1 MRRSSRRRVGAAILG
16 VLCAALA
23 LASPVPFW
31 GARESDPAGTDPA
44 ALRPGHFIW
53 DASIAPDGP
62 IVMVVSLSE
71 QRADVYRNGVRVGVT
86 TVSTGR
92 PGHITPTGVFT
103 ILNKDKDHR
112 SRTYDDAPMPYSER
126 LTWDGVALHAGGLP
140 GFPESHGCVHLP
152 TRFAQLLFGV
162 THVGMTV
169 VIASDRTAPH
179 EVSHPAFLAPVAMAS
194 GTPVPEEGLAAG
206 QGSRWHPEISPDGPI
221 TIVVSGADR
230 RILVFRS
237 GIEIGRARITIE
249 NPETPLG
256 TEAFVRKSAAVAPLA
271 ASSASSAAPLP
282 VTPVPSATP
291 AAGPSQRWMAIPLPG
306 SREDSAAEPDPQ
318 RIHVPPGFVKEL
330 SGVLAVGTTLYV
342 TDAPVLE
349 ETTGKAL
356 NVVNSDPPSE
366 AAAP

>member
-1 MRRSSRRRVGAAILG
+1 MWRSRPRPVPF
-16 VLCAALA
+16 ALA
-23 LASPVPFW
+23 VLAAAVLGIAVGIALPVPFW
-31 GARESDPAGTDPA
+31 GARDSDPAGTDPA
-44 ALRPGHFIW
+44 SLRPGHFIW

-62 IVMVVSLSE
+62 IVMVVSVSE
-71 QRADVYRNGVRVGVT
+71 QRADVYRNGVRIGVT

-92 PGHITPTGVFT
+92 PGHLTPTGVFT
-103 ILNKDKDHR
+103 VLNKDKDHR
-112 SRTYDDAPMPYSER
+112 SKTYNDAPMPYSER

-179 EVSHPAFLAPVAMAS
+179 EVSHPAFLAPVTIAS
-194 GTPVPEEGLAAG
+194 GTPVPDERLAAG
-206 QGSRWHPEISPDGPI
+206 EEARWRPEASPDGPV
-221 TIVVSGADR
+221 TLVVSGADR

-249 NPETPLG
+249 DPATPLG
-256 TEAFVRKSAAVAPLA
+256 TEAFVRKAAAPTA
-271 ASSASSAAPLP
+271 ASSAAPG
-282 VTPVPSATP
+282 ATP
-291 AAGPSQRWMAIPLPG
+291 APSQGWMAIPLPG
-306 SREDSAAEPDPQ
+306 SKGDAAAEPDPQ
-318 RIHVPPGFVKEL
+318 RIHIPPGFVKEL

-356 NVVNSDPPSE
+356 NVVNSDPP
-366 AAAP
+366 AAAPAP